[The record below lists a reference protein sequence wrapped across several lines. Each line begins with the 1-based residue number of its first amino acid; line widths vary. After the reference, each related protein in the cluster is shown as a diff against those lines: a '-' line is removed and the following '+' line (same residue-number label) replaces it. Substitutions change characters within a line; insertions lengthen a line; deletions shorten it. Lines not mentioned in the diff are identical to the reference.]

1 MREHAIRW
9 STGTCSLAK
18 ACADVKRCAGIPV
31 PTNVSAPAGDYK
43 VFFTHDPCRKM
54 YQAHAKKV
62 LNRWFLLTLHC
73 WGFLSPSRPHP
84 LPALFACVHEHM
96 QAGSAT
102 EMSPKHNVN
111 SCTF

>member
-84 LPALFACVHEHM
+84 LPGPTPCLPFSHACM
-96 QAGSAT
+96 SICRQAAPQRCLRNT
-102 EMSPKHNVN
+102 
-111 SCTF
+111 T